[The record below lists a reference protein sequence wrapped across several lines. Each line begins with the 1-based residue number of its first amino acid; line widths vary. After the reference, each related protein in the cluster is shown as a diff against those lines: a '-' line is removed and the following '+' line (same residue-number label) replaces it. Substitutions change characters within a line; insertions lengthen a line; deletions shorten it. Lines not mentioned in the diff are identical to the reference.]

1 MRATIFTVVVIGI
14 FAVAAIFLTYYAN

>member
-1 MRATIFTVVVIGI
+1 MKATIFTVVVIGI